1 MSKPPR
7 TTWIS
12 RGQPET
18 AQEIPSTPNGLAPA
32 RRRAASIESE
42 NQHLRHR
49 VAELEKALERMQ
61 REICDEVVQGAGE
74 GRLLARQ
81 FVATE
86 QQHGD
91 LASLYV
97 ASTRLQ
103 ATLRRQELLAA
114 IREIVINLIGA
125 EEMALFENNPEAS
138 TLSLIDSYGNAS
150 ANYPGIRLGEG
161 PIGRVALTGD
171 FYFHDANRA
180 RQELGDADEPTACVP
195 LKVDGTAWGVIVI
208 YHLVPQKDRLVELD
222 CQLFYLLSTQAGV
235 ALRCAELNA
244 ERTPAWEVLA

>member
-1 MSKPPR
+1 MAKPPR
-7 TTWIS
+7 RTWIS

-18 AQEIPSTPNGLAPA
+18 SRDIPSTPNGLAAA

-42 NQHLRHR
+42 NQRLRNR
-49 VAELEKALERMQ
+49 VAKLEKTLKKMQ
-61 REICDEVVQGAGE
+61 REVCDEVAHGAAG
-74 GRLLARQ
+74 GKFFARQ

-86 QQHGD
+86 LRHGE

-125 EEMALFENNPEAS
+125 EEMALFENIPEALM
-138 TLSLIDSYGNAS
+138 LSLIDSYGNAS
-150 ANYPGIRLGEG
+150 ANHPDIRLGEG
-161 PIGRVALTGD
+161 PIGRVALTGEC
-171 FYFHDANRA
+171 YFHDANRA
-180 RQELGDADEPTACVP
+180 GQKPGDADVPTACVP

-208 YHLVPQKDRLVELD
+208 YRLLPQKDRLVELD
-222 CQLFYLLSTQAGV
+222 YQLFDLLSTQAGV

-244 ERTPAWEVLA
+244 KRTAAWGASA